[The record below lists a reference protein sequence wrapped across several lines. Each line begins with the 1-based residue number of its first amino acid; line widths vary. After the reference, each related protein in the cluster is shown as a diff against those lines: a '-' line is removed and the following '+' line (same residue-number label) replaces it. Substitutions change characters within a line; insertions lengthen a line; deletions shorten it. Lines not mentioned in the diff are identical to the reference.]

1 MFQMELVTVSKE
13 FCEIKNNVK
22 DDNFKLFEGKVLAL
36 EEQVCPI
43 YLITL
48 DNVEQCGDELEA
60 RVSVCW
66 MTPEPYQGHVV
77 LC

>member
-22 DDNFKLFEGKVLAL
+22 DDNLKLFEGKVLAL
-36 EEQVCPI
+36 EEQVCSI

-48 DNVEQCGDELEA
+48 VTLNNAEMSLK
-60 RVSVCW
+60 RVLSVCW
-66 MTPEPYQGHVV
+66 MMPEPYQGHVV